1 MLFEERLVGFEVS
14 LLLNLSLVVVQST
27 RVGFGCCRSWH
38 DVGF

>member
-27 RVGFGCCRSWH
+27 RVGFGFRSWH